1 MSLMQFRALLVSADP
16 EAAAVLTPVLQG
28 FGLGLHTCGYGEA
41 IRELSEQ
48 KFDAV
53 VVDFDDPARALLILQ
68 NAYPSSP
75 RKSTVTV
82 ALLRDQGKVRTAFGA
97 GAHFV
102 LYKPISP
109 EHAQASLR
117 AATVLIR
124 RERRRSLRV
133 PVQVPVQLRI
143 MNGVHTD
150 GILMDLSEDGMEV
163 LSPQPLSPASYLSLE
178 FNLPDDG
185 AHIQAQG
192 EVAWASPNGQA
203 GVRFLNLTEN
213 LRASLAAWVMANTR
227 KLPPEEAETTG
238 PCKLTDLSQG
248 GCYVETESPFPEH
261 TVVFLGL
268 KAGTLEMQVLGM
280 VRVMHPEF
288 GMGIEF
294 ACGSAQDRKQME
306 DFIRFLIHHPG
317 SSPELS
323 VTPRGLAKPSDALNL
338 EHVGAEEWD
347 DALLDLLRSH
357 ESLSQRDFLHALQK
371 QRNSAAVA
379 VS

>member
-1 MSLMQFRALLVSADP
+1 MQFRALLVSADG

-28 FGLGLHTCGYGEA
+28 FGLGVRTCGYA
-41 IRELSEQ
+41 DATRELKDQ

-53 VVDFDDPARALLILQ
+53 VVDFDDPAQALLILQ
-68 NAYPSSP
+68 SASLASP
-75 RKSTVTV
+75 RKGTVTI
-82 ALLRDQGKVRTAFGA
+82 ALLRDQSKVRSAFGG

-117 AATVLIR
+117 AATVLMR

-133 PVQVPVQLRI
+133 PVQVPVRLRI
-143 MNGVHTD
+143 MNGAQTD
-150 GILMDLSEDGMEV
+150 GILMDVSEDGMEV
-163 LSPQPLSPASYLSLE
+163 LSPQPLRPASYLSLE
-178 FNLPDDG
+178 FNLPDNG
-185 AHIQAQG
+185 AHIEAQG

-203 GVRFLNLTEN
+203 GVRFINLTEN
-213 LRASLAAWVMANTR
+213 LRTSLAAWVVANTR
-227 KLPPEEAETTG
+227 KLPPEEPETMA
-238 PCKLTDLSQG
+238 PCKLTDLSPG

-268 KAGTLEMQVLGM
+268 KAGSLELQALGM

-294 ACGSAQDRKQME
+294 ACGSAQDRKEME
-306 DFIRFLIHHPG
+306 DLIRFLIDHPG
-317 SSPELS
+317 SFPELS
-323 VTPRGLAKPSDALNL
+323 VTPRGLAKPTDALNL
-338 EHVGAEEWD
+338 EHYGAEDWD
-347 DALLDLLRSH
+347 DALLDLLRDH
-357 ESLSQRDFLHALQK
+357 ESLSQGSFLQALHK
-371 QRNSAAVA
+371 QRSSAAMA

>member
-1 MSLMQFRALLVSADP
+1 MQFRALLVSADH
-16 EAAAVLTPVLQG
+16 EAAAVLTPVLSG
-28 FGLGLHTCGYGEA
+28 FGLGLHACGYAEA
-41 IRELSEQ
+41 VREITEQ

-53 VVDFDDPARALLILQ
+53 IVDFDDAAHALLILQ
-68 NAYPSSP
+68 NACLSSP
-75 RKSTVTV
+75 RKGTVTV
-82 ALLRDQGKVRTAFGA
+82 ALLRDQGKVRSAFGA

-117 AATVLIR
+117 AATVLLR
-124 RERRRSLRV
+124 RERRRSLRI

-143 MNGVHTD
+143 MNGLQMG

-163 LSPQPLSPASYLSLE
+163 LSPQPLNPSSYLSLE

-185 AHIQAQG
+185 APIHAQG

-203 GVRFLNLTEN
+203 GVRFINLSDT
-213 LRASLAAWVMANTR
+213 LRDSLAAWVAANTG
-227 KLPPEEAETTG
+227 KLPPEEPETMG

-268 KAGTLEMQVLGM
+268 QIGTMQMQALGM

-306 DFIRFLIHHPG
+306 DFIRFLINHPG

-323 VTPRGLAKPSDALNL
+323 VTPRGLAKPTDALDV
-338 EHVGAEEWD
+338 EHKGEEEWD

-357 ESLSQRDFLHALQK
+357 ESLSQGAFLQALQK
-371 QRNSAAVA
+371 QRSSAAIA
-379 VS
+379 IS